1 MKGTKE
7 VESHKV
13 KEYRR
18 QEMSCQQM
26 RDVNKI
32 LEAREQTDDWYSN
45 LTRESW
51 TLSEG
56 EGRVGKPWQNPLQ
69 AQEWGPAQ

>member
-45 LTRESW
+45 LTRES
-51 TLSEG
+51 
-56 EGRVGKPWQNPLQ
+56 
-69 AQEWGPAQ
+69 